1 MRDLRGDLGNAWRA
15 ISRLTSAEGHGR
27 CVMLV
32 SARDGEGTTSVAGSI
47 ALMAAR
53 RAQKKAWLVDLDLR
67 RNASFKAFE
76 RGFAKHVGQ
85 PGRAFDAS
93 LQQDQIYSVIP
104 SIATR
109 SAQKLLTAH
118 EIPDTQLLVTRFRNE
133 HLTKGQRVQIRT
145 QPEWW
150 RSLRQIADW
159 VIVDTP
165 SLERSPAALA
175 AASQMDGIFIIVEAD
190 RTNAEDVVAVR
201 RELEAHGGD
210 VRGLI
215 MNRIG
220 SDARFVDRFAG

>member
-1 MRDLRGDLGNAWRA
+1 MRDLRGDLGNTWRS
-15 ISRLTSAEGHGR
+15 ISRLTSAGGNGR
-27 CVMLV
+27 CVMFV

-53 RAQKKAWLVDLDLR
+53 RAQKQAWLVDLDLR
-67 RNASFKAFE
+67 RNSAFKAFE
-76 RGFAKHVGQ
+76 RGFAKHIGS

-93 LQQDQIYSVIP
+93 LRQNQIYSIVP

-118 EIPDTQLLVTRFRNE
+118 EIPDARLLVTRFRNE
-133 HLTKGQRVQIRT
+133 HLNRGQRVQIRT
-145 QPEWW
+145 QPDWW
-150 RSLRQIADW
+150 SSLRQIADW
-159 VIVDTP
+159 IVVDTP

-175 AASQMDGIFIIVEAD
+175 AASQMDGIFIVVEAD
-190 RTNAEDVVAVR
+190 CTNAEDVVAAR
-201 RELEAHGGD
+201 REIEAHGGD